1 MLTIRLART
10 GKRNTAQ
17 FKIMLQENTVAPG
30 GRHVEILGS
39 HNPHSKETTL
49 HTDRIKY
56 WLEKGAT
63 TSDTVHNLLV
73 KNGVISEK
81 KRVVKLP
88 KKAVVAEAPKEPAH
102 NASHSDAGGEV
113 VAENKPAEAETS
125 MEAEPAQVVA
135 EKTEE
140 AKTE

>member
-1 MLTIRLART
+1 
-10 GKRNTAQ
+10 
-17 FKIMLQENTVAPG
+17 MLQEHTVAPG

-39 HNPHSKETTL
+39 HNPHSKETVL
-49 HTDRIKY
+49 KADRIKY
-56 WLEKGAT
+56 WIEKGAL

-88 KKAVVAEAPKEPAH
+88 KKVVAAEAEVPKEPAR

-113 VAENKPAEAETS
+113 VAEKKEEVAVEA
-125 MEAEPAQVVA
+125 APA

-140 AKTE
+140 AKVE